1 MQDIPSPSLRR
12 FRWLMLV
19 LPAAI
24 IFAGAVLLIDD
35 AHVRLPTNVAKV
47 SDEKSASSHGST
59 SLHAHGSANRKAA
72 VFPELLPDAN
82 FSKPKS
88 KTASREATNE
98 SRSGTTDAAASENS
112 SHLRPPEGSRQSFSK
127 SRVRNMSKAAN
138 AETRL
143 ASTPQPAKGFPMNGS
158 KFIWTPLQIPAALPR
173 ITRANP
179 ISVETASTYD
189 WTQSRK
195 RFLRDIVV
203 LISTGSYHQN
213 CSKLPS
219 SEPCPPD
226 RADLVELATH
236 PTQGWLRGIRHIVI
250 SNHPWPPLG
259 VRGVDEVSLA
269 FNNTGHDR
277 NGSEEETGRRQLIG
291 QTGIEKDT
299 FRNDIMLH
307 GVLLAN
313 DTFGAEGFEWIVGGD
328 DDTVFMFS
336 KLIPFLRT
344 MDSLK
349 PLFIGVPGPGLIG
362 RWYCAEQGTA
372 SRARRGPVCCSNYS
386 EPCPVSGLRLPTGS
400 MSDAPRGQHLAFYR
414 EDDNVKSTQKVP
426 FNHCCGPNAAPV
438 SSLVL
443 RPTQCT
449 AQTCCGINHGTKK
462 KPKKVGFR
470 EKTAA
475 AVAAHLHWPAGH
487 FNYGGAGWLLS
498 KGLLRR
504 SECRAVWEMCS
515 VAIAG
520 CPSVAADIA
529 IYLCVFNLGFA
540 LGSAPPHIFP
550 GTSPEKRSAHARVDE
565 LPLSPESLASQT
577 PGTFLT
583 AGIHHVKIQDAT
595 KAVAL
600 DDAFL
605 RDLKTGGRGSA
616 ERDLRKLYWETVR
629 EKCGCQLGEDPQE
642 MAIRGT
648 GCVPSNCGKTQNT
661 WRGKGKGACCRCTEN
676 QWRAVFS
683 PRCSWL
689 DQ

>member
-1 MQDIPSPSLRR
+1 MQDIPSPSLRLP
-12 FRWLMLV
+12 RWLMLV

-24 IFAGAVLLIDD
+24 FFAGAVLLIDN
-35 AHVRLPTNVAKV
+35 ARVRLPTNMAKA
-47 SDEKSASSHGST
+47 SEEKSASSHGSADR
-59 SLHAHGSANRKAA
+59 HAHGSASFKAA
-72 VFPELLPDAN
+72 VFPDLLPDAN
-82 FSKPKS
+82 FSKPQS
-88 KTASREATNE
+88 KPAPREAANE
-98 SRSGTTDAAASENS
+98 SRPGNTNAAAGGNET
-112 SHLRPPEGSRQSFSK
+112 LLQLPEGPRQNLSNSDIFK
-127 SRVRNMSKAAN
+127 MSKAASTE
-138 AETRL
+138 AMVV
-143 ASTPQPAKGFPMNGS
+143 STPQPMPQPVEGLAP
-158 KFIWTPLQIPAALPR
+158 PLLPPTATTWVPR
-173 ITRANP
+173 VKP
-179 ISVETASTYD
+179 ISVDSSSIFD
-189 WTQSRK
+189 WAQSRQSL
-195 RFLRDIVV
+195 LRGIVV

-213 CSKLPS
+213 CSALPS

-226 RADLVELATH
+226 RADLVALATH
-236 PTQGWLRGIRHIVI
+236 PTRGWLRGVRHIVI

-269 FNNTGHDR
+269 FTNTGHDR
-277 NGSEEETGRRQLIG
+277 NGSEGETGRRRLIG
-291 QTGIEKDT
+291 QTGIEKET
-299 FRNDIMLH
+299 FRNNIMIH

-336 KLIPFLRT
+336 KLIPFLRA
-344 MDSLK
+344 MDSSK

-362 RWYCAEQGTA
+362 RWYCAYQGSA

-400 MSDAPRGQHLAFYR
+400 MSDSRQGQHLAFYR
-414 EDDNVKSTQKVP
+414 ENDNLNSTEKVP
-426 FNHCCGPNAAPV
+426 FNQCCGPNAAPA

-449 AQTCCGINHGTKK
+449 AQTCCGINPGTKK
-462 KPKKVGFR
+462 NPKKVGVS
-470 EKTAA
+470 EKVAA

-498 KGLLRR
+498 KGLLRGNDNIGG
-504 SECRAVWEMCS
+504 RAVWEMCS
-515 VAIAG
+515 VAITG

-529 IYLCVFNLGFA
+529 ISLCVFNLGFA

-550 GTSPEKRSAHARVDE
+550 GTSAEKRSAHARLDE
-565 LPLSPESLASQT
+565 LPSSPESLASQT
-577 PGTFLT
+577 PGTFMT

-595 KAVAL
+595 QAVAL
-600 DDAFL
+600 DEALL
-605 RDLKTGGRGSA
+605 RDLKANGQGSTDSA
-616 ERDLRKLYWETVR
+616 LRKLYWSTVR
-629 EKCGCQLGEDPQE
+629 EKCNCRLGEDPQE

-689 DQ
+689 EP